1 MNFYSLS
8 FDFPASVSVFPM
20 TLKRNWIRIWII
32 ISVKAEI
39 ASIARLSLRSY
50 LHYSISCQIA
60 HTVSP
65 FTPFVFDGI
74 LKYKYFK
81 WLLQVNLQI
90 FDNYDGNE
98 LLSVVSV

>member
-1 MNFYSLS
+1 MSA
-8 FDFPASVSVFPM
+8 P
-20 TLKRNWIRIWII
+20 
-32 ISVKAEI
+32 
-39 ASIARLSLRSY
+39 
-50 LHYSISCQIA
+50 H
-60 HTVSP
+60 
-65 FTPFVFDGI
+65 FVFDGI